1 MMICQS
7 FSLSLRSA
15 FFAVVLICSQV
26 AADPALD
33 RQAATQGVPVT
44 ELRIFAEVLERIRAA
59 YIEDVDDRQLLESA
73 IRGMLYELDP
83 HSSYLTPNEFDDLQ
97 VSTTGEFGGLG
108 IEVTMENGFLKV
120 VTPLDD
126 TPASRAGLQAGD
138 LLLKIDDTFIKGIGL
153 QEAIHLLRGEVGS
166 TVRLSVLSQGSEK
179 PRTVEITRDRI
190 RIQSVRSQ
198 IIEPDFGY
206 LRITQFQSHSGRDA
220 QKAIGKLMAE
230 QPLKG
235 LVLDLRNNPGGVL
248 SGAVQVSDLFL
259 DGGLIVYTQGR
270 EDDSRINYAASAGD
284 ALNGLPLVVLI
295 NGGSA
300 SASEIVA
307 GALQDHGRALL
318 VGQQSFGKGSVQ
330 TVLPLHGDRA
340 LKLTTARYY
349 TPSGRSIQAAGI
361 TPDIKTNVASVTLL
375 EDTQTGVRE
384 ADLRRHLENGD
395 ASNNS
400 DSSDDKT
407 GDSAALAAK
416 DFTLYQ
422 ALSILKGIAMS
433 AAQVEPATP

>member
-1 MMICQS
+1 MITRQPFLFRCLAAGMALALGCQAS
-7 FSLSLRSA
+7 S
-15 FFAVVLICSQV
+15 
-26 AADPALD
+26 ADPALD
-33 RQAATQGVPVT
+33 QQASSQGVPVT
-44 ELRIFAEVLERIRAA
+44 ELRVFAEVLERIRAA
-59 YIEDVDDRQLLESA
+59 YIEDIDDRQLLESA

-97 VSTTGEFGGLG
+97 ISTTGEFGGLG

-138 LLLKIDDTFIKGIGL
+138 LLLKIDDTFIKGMGL
-153 QEAIHLLRGEVGS
+153 EEAIRLLRGDVGS
-166 TVRLSVLSQGSEK
+166 TVRLSVLSRGSDK
-179 PRTVEITRDRI
+179 PHSVEITRDRI
-190 RIQSVRSQ
+190 RIQSVRAQ
-198 IIEPDFGY
+198 HIEPGFGY

-220 QKAIGKLMAE
+220 QQAIRQLRAE
-230 QPLKG
+230 DTLKG

-248 SGAVQVSDLFL
+248 SGAVQVTDLFL
-259 DGGLIVYTQGR
+259 ESGLIVYTQGR
-270 EDDSRINYAASAGD
+270 DSESRINYIASEGD
-284 ALNGLPLVVLI
+284 ELNGLPLVVLI

-361 TPDIKTNVASVTLL
+361 TPDIKTEVASVELL
-375 EDTQTGVRE
+375 QDQHGVRE
-384 ADLRRHLENGD
+384 ADLRRHLEND
-395 ASNNS
+395 E
-400 DSSDDKT
+400 T
-407 GDSAALAAK
+407 GADSAGKTADSTPLAAS
-416 DFTLYQ
+416 DFALYQ
-422 ALSILKGIAMS
+422 ALAILKGIALS
-433 AAQVEPATP
+433 APRVETPAQ